1 MQPQASVP
9 ARKGAPGILSRIQ
22 DGEDRHHQRPSSHLW
37 VTGVQACAVGAL
49 LLSSDQAM
57 GTRPWEM
64 AVTGAGMWFPT
75 WSPPCRGQDAKC
87 YLLENVKSEI
97 GMKSTDTENWAW
109 WWEQEELRGLGCVK
123 LSPRSVW
130 AHASR
135 ISGEWAGGQA
145 PPVSPQKFLWS
156 SILNPPVLPD
166 FRGIGCYVLYVML

>member
-9 ARKGAPGILSRIQ
+9 ARKGAPGIPSRIQ
-22 DGEDRHHQRPSSHLW
+22 DGEDSHHQRPSSHLW
-37 VTGVQACAVGAL
+37 VTGVQARAVGAL

-97 GMKSTDTENWAW
+97 GMKSTDRELALMMRTRGAQRTGMCEIVSTFSVGTRVQNFRRVSRWPSPTSESTEIP
-109 WWEQEELRGLGCVK
+109 LIL
-123 LSPRSVW
+123 LS
-130 AHASR
+130 
-135 ISGEWAGGQA
+135 
-145 PPVSPQKFLWS
+145 
-156 SILNPPVLPD
+156 
-166 FRGIGCYVLYVML
+166 